1 MNQLSF
7 TYIDEKEIRPF
18 VIEEL
23 RSIRCYAFGFRIS
36 ENDWNRR
43 RHLISGIAKDRCP

>member
-1 MNQLSF
+1 MNQLSFF

-23 RSIRCYAFGFRIS
+23 KKYKVLRVRFQNQR
-36 ENDWNRR
+36 ERR
-43 RHLISGIAKDRCP
+43 EIGAELLFPELR

>member
-1 MNQLSF
+1 MNQLSFF

-23 RSIRCYAFGFRIS
+23 KKYKVLRVRFQNHRERMEIGAALLF
-36 ENDWNRR
+36 
-43 RHLISGIAKDRCP
+43 P